1 MLSEETVAQLVE
13 MGFPRDV
20 ALAAS
25 NAGCSTADAAIA
37 WWGRAAARAE
47 RGREKKGK
55 KTRGDGGCVCVM
67 CVMCVLCV
75 FMCVCVIRMCDRLC
89 VCVCVCVCV
98 RQRLRKEKSGATP
111 ES

>member
-37 WWGRAAARAE
+37 WWGRAAAGAE

-55 KTRGDGGCVCVM
+55 KQEGTMDA
-67 CVMCVLCV
+67 CVLCV
-75 FMCVCVIRMCDRLC
+75 LCVCYVCLC
-89 VCVCVCVCV
+89 VCVCDTYV
-98 RQRLRKEKSGATP
+98 
-111 ES
+111 